1 MVMNLFK
8 IAALTAIS
16 LLLSVSCVKEEGS
29 NNPGNNTETGSGTT
43 PGTDPGKDPG
53 TDPGTN
59 PVAEFKL
66 SKHGADTPILK
77 NDIVDMLWYEFDI
90 KWAFYI
96 DIESSIEWEIV
107 NLPEWLKSEVK
118 NVSKNQYE
126 VDLVADL
133 AKLPVEG
140 NKTTVSFKKKE
151 NDETVFSFELRLPS
165 SEGIVNPIYFRK
177 SIDFSENGLLT
188 SPTEDSDR
196 IYSGTVV
203 SVEGTELYAVAKSGN
218 TMVVVADQEGTIEGW
233 CHITVQE
240 PWKAGG
246 DKIQSIKYGFS
257 VDANTDN
264 TRAASIVAVPKS
276 LRSDSFNPASD
287 LFTSDKS
294 ALRSDLTIVST
305 ITQQG
310 KPFSDITVSGCEFRP
325 IETEGGA
332 YKEGEVYQFL
342 RADIMD
348 GRPVY
353 VLNFNEKNGS
363 LTARYNGDN
372 IGAAQYHPFE
382 GSYISEKDAFAPLIT
397 PDQTDK
403 SSFEVRLV
411 PDKIGSG
418 IQRYLIEVWGYSDL
432 NDPNAMRPTA
442 FIYVIYNPAN

>member
-8 IAALTAIS
+8 LAALTAIS

-107 NLPEWLKSEVK
+107 NLPEWLKSKVK

-133 AKLPVEG
+133 AQLPVEG
-140 NKTTVSFKKKE
+140 DKTTVSFKKKE

-257 VDANTDN
+257 VDANTDD

-363 LTARYNGDN
+363 LTARYNGGNVFAGYQDLAGN
-372 IGAAQYHPFE
+372 SLKSTEVFAPMTRPDETNKALFNL
-382 GSYISEKDAFAPLIT
+382 SSISE
-397 PDQTDK
+397 
-403 SSFEVRLV
+403 R
-411 PDKIGSG
+411 IGSG
-418 IQRYLIEVWGYSDL
+418 PQRFLLSLWGDDYKT
-432 NDPNAMRPTA
+432 AERPRA
-442 FIYVIYNPAN
+442 FIYVVYNTGN